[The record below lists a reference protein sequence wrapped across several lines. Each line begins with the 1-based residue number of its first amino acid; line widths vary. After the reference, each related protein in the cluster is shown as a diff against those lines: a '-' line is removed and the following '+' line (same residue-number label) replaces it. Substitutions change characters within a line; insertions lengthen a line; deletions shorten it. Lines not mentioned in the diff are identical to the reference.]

1 MYSVREG
8 KIPDSLIETIRDR
21 ADILSIVSQHLTLK
35 KSGSNFSGLCPFHTE
50 KTPSFVVNPAKQFFH
65 CFGCAAGGDVFHFL
79 SKVEQI
85 TFPEAVRRMAEK
97 VGITIPSFKNAEKKT
112 DGTASE
118 SELIYQ
124 MNEKAA
130 ERFHHNLM
138 ERKEAEQAR
147 RYLKERGISEET
159 IQTFQMGYA
168 LPVWDDMAK
177 YLPYPVTLLEKGG
190 LIKRGEHGTHDTFR
204 DRIILPIKTAQ
215 GRIVGFG
222 GRVLSDVMPKYLNT
236 SETPVFTKGKHLFGL
251 DLSRGKTAL
260 IIVEGYFDLISL
272 FQNGISNVV
281 ATMGTAITS
290 DHIQS
295 IRRYSKKVF
304 LALDPDKAGVAAMVR
319 SAPLFIDGGIE
330 AAVIALPVGCDPDMF
345 VRQQG
350 ATAFLE
356 RLGQAKPLI
365 DFVITQTAS
374 VAQSIEEK
382 AKEMQGLFPLIRKM
396 DNKVEQGHYLKH
408 IADTFGIEESDVRTD
423 FSHGGDSK
431 HPPLA
436 GHDWNN
442 DRPIGQNAAGLSAP
456 LVFGADV
463 RRGQERITLMRGTA
477 PARGAAPTAPEDEKT
492 LLALFIQDRLSPER
506 LSPLHPDDFM
516 TAGFKGLIAHIWN
529 DESRSWYRPSLLD
542 HLDELNEADR
552 VLLTE
557 LAVLDIPTE
566 NQKRLEADCIDSLQT
581 KRLRRETN
589 KIQKELKSA
598 EREGDLLRATSL
610 QQAFFSLKKE
620 INQIVSHQNR

>member
-1 MYSVREG
+1 MFRNSQVMYSVREG

-85 TFPEAVRRMAEK
+85 TFPEAVRRIAEK
-97 VGITIPSFKNAEKKT
+97 VGITIPSFKSAEKKT
-112 DGTASE
+112 DGTTSE
-118 SELIYQ
+118 PELIYQ

-130 ERFHHNLM
+130 ERFHHNLI
-138 ERKEAEQAR
+138 ERKEAEPAR
-147 RYLKERGISEET
+147 GYLKERGISEAT
-159 IQTFQMGYA
+159 IQTFQIGYA
-168 LPVWDDMAK
+168 LPVWDDVAK
-177 YLPYPVTLLEKGG
+177 HLPCPVMLLEKGG

-204 DRIILPIKTAQ
+204 DRIMLPIKTAQ

-236 SETPVFTKGKHLFGL
+236 SETPVFTKGQHLFGL
-251 DLSRGKTAL
+251 NLSRGKTAL

-304 LALDPDKAGVAAMVR
+304 LALDPDRAGVAAMVR
-319 SAPLFIDGGIE
+319 SAPLFIEGGIE

-408 IADTFGIEESDVRTD
+408 IADTFGIEENDVRTD

-431 HPPLA
+431 RPPPRWPRLEQ
-436 GHDWNN
+436 
-442 DRPIGQNAAGLSAP
+442 RPSHRTERGRFVRSAR
-456 LVFGADV
+456 F
-463 RRGQERITLMRGTA
+463 RRGRG
-477 PARGAAPTAPEDEKT
+477 PR
-492 LLALFIQDRLSPER
+492 
-506 LSPLHPDDFM
+506 
-516 TAGFKGLIAHIWN
+516 
-529 DESRSWYRPSLLD
+529 
-542 HLDELNEADR
+542 
-552 VLLTE
+552 
-557 LAVLDIPTE
+557 
-566 NQKRLEADCIDSLQT
+566 
-581 KRLRRETN
+581 
-589 KIQKELKSA
+589 
-598 EREGDLLRATSL
+598 
-610 QQAFFSLKKE
+610 
-620 INQIVSHQNR
+620 